1 MNVRLILGCG
11 YVGTRV
17 AYRWCSEADRNND
30 GNGNGGPVYAITRNH
45 SRFDELSNLG
55 VMPIAWDWM
64 SELPIEQQD
73 NWDSLSQAL
82 QGNSDASIPSLTVL
96 VSVSHAAQVGIPPQE
111 THTRGLRNLH
121 RQLTEAFP
129 ECNVR
134 WIYLSTTGVYGATE
148 SGTWVDEA
156 TTALP
161 DRPGSI
167 AALAA
172 EQWLDHHVPKSG
184 LVILR
189 PSGIYGPQRVPRW
202 QAIRDQVPLQVDPD
216 SYLNLIHVDDLA
228 QMIDQVSKRTM
239 SHSLYCVCDDFPSA
253 RRDYYAFIASLG
265 NWPAPIFEEKA
276 PDLASTIPTGKS
288 RSDGNKRIRNTRIK
302 TELDYTFLFPSYREG
317 LRDLIQWDQPQ
328 A

>member
-1 MNVRLILGCG
+1 MNVRLIVGCG

-30 GNGNGGPVYAITRNH
+30 GNGNGGPVYAITRNR
-45 SRFDELSNLG
+45 SRFDELSRVG
-55 VMPIAWDWM
+55 VKPIAWDWM
-64 SELPIEQQD
+64 SERPIEQQD
-73 NWDSLSQAL
+73 NWDSLSHAL
-82 QGNSDASIPSLTVL
+82 QRDSHASIPSLTVL
-96 VSVSHAAQVGIPPQE
+96 VSVSHAAQAGVPHQE

-129 ECNVR
+129 DCNVR

-156 TTALP
+156 TPASP

-167 AALAA
+167 AAFAA
-172 EQWLDHHVPKSG
+172 EQWLDQHVPQNN
-184 LVILR
+184 LVTLR

-202 QAIRDQVPLQVDPD
+202 QAIRDQVPLQADPD
-216 SYLNLIHVDDLA
+216 SFLNLIHVDDLA
-228 QMIDQVSKRTM
+228 QVIDQVSKRPM

-253 RRDYYAFIASLG
+253 RRDYYEFIASLG

-276 PDLASTIPTGKS
+276 QDIASTAPPGKS
-288 RSDGNKRIRNTRIK
+288 RSDGNKRIRNTLIK
-302 TELDYTFLFPSYREG
+302 SELDYTFLFPSYREG
-317 LRDLIQWDQPQ
+317 LRGLIQPNGDK
-328 A
+328 

>member
-1 MNVRLILGCG
+1 MNVRLIVGCG
-11 YVGTRV
+11 YVGTKV
-17 AYRWCSEADRNND
+17 AHRWCSEADQNMK
-30 GNGNGGPVYAITRNH
+30 GNSGPVFAITRNH

-55 VMPIAWDWM
+55 VKPIAWDWM
-64 SELPIEQQD
+64 SELPIAQQD
-73 NWDSLSQAL
+73 NWDSMSQAL
-82 QGNSDASIPSLTVL
+82 QRDSDASIPVLTVL
-96 VSVSHAAQVGIPPQE
+96 VSVSHATQAGIPHQE

-129 ECNVR
+129 DCKVR

-156 TTALP
+156 TPASP

-167 AALAA
+167 AAFAA
-172 EQWLDHHVPKSG
+172 EQWLDQHVAQNN

-202 QAIRDQVPLQVDPD
+202 QAIRDRVPLQADPD
-216 SYLNLIHVDDLA
+216 SFLNLIHVDDLA
-228 QMIDQVSKRTM
+228 QVIDQVSKRPM
-239 SHSLYCVCDDFPSA
+239 SHTLYCVCDDFPSA
-253 RRDYYAFIASLG
+253 RRDYYEFIASLG

-276 PDLASTIPTGKS
+276 SDIASATKTGKS
-288 RSDGNKRIRNTRIK
+288 RSDGNKRIRNNRIK

-317 LRDLIQWDQPQ
+317 LRDLIQPNSDQ
-328 A
+328 

>member
-1 MNVRLILGCG
+1 MNVRLIAGCG
-11 YVGTRV
+11 YVGTKV
-17 AYRWCSEADRNND
+17 AHRWCSEADQNMK
-30 GNGNGGPVYAITRNH
+30 GNAGPVFAITRNH

-55 VMPIAWDWM
+55 VKPIAWDWM
-64 SELPIEQQD
+64 SELPIAQQD
-73 NWDSLSQAL
+73 NWDSILQAL
-82 QGNSDASIPSLTVL
+82 QRDSDASIPSLTVL
-96 VSVSHAAQVGIPPQE
+96 VSVSHAAQAGVPHQE

-129 ECNVR
+129 DCSVR

-156 TTALP
+156 TPASP

-172 EQWLDHHVPKSG
+172 EQWLDHHVPQNN

-202 QAIRDQVPLQVDPD
+202 QAIRDRVPLQADPD
-216 SYLNLIHVDDLA
+216 SFLNLIHVDDLA
-228 QMIDQVSKRTM
+228 QVIDQVSKRPM
-239 SHSLYCVCDDFPSA
+239 SQSLYCVCDDFPSA
-253 RRDYYAFIASLG
+253 RRDYYEFIASLG

-276 PDLASTIPTGKS
+276 SDIASATTTGKS

-302 TELDYTFLFPSYREG
+302 TELGYTFLFPSYREG
-317 LRDLIQWDQPQ
+317 LRDLIQPNSDK
-328 A
+328 

>member
-1 MNVRLILGCG
+1 MNARLIVGCG
-11 YVGTRV
+11 YVGTQV
-17 AYRWCSEADRNND
+17 AHRWCLEADQNMK
-30 GNGNGGPVYAITRNH
+30 GNTVPVFAITRNH
-45 SRFDELSNLG
+45 SRFNELSNLG
-55 VMPIAWDWM
+55 VKPIAWDWM
-64 SELPIEQQD
+64 SELPIAQQD

-82 QGNSDASIPSLTVL
+82 QRDSDASIPSLTVL
-96 VSVSHAAQVGIPPQE
+96 VSVSHAAQAGIPHQE

-129 ECNVR
+129 DCNVR

-148 SGTWVDEA
+148 SGTWVDE
-156 TTALP
+156 TTPASP

-172 EQWLDHHVPKSG
+172 EQWLDQHVPQNN

-202 QAIRDQVPLQVDPD
+202 QAIRDRVPLQADPG
-216 SYLNLIHVDDLA
+216 SFLNLIHVDDLA
-228 QMIDQVSKRTM
+228 QVIDQVSKRPM
-239 SHSLYCVCDDFPSA
+239 NHSLYCVCDDFPSA

-265 NWPAPIFEEKA
+265 NWPDPIFEEKT
-276 PDLASTIPTGKS
+276 PDIASAVTTGKS

-302 TELDYTFLFPSYREG
+302 SELNYTFLFPSYREG
-317 LRDLIQWDQPQ
+317 LPELIQPSGD
-328 A
+328 